1 LSKRHNSSESLSPNI
16 VVKKCKKNSLRR
28 VDKKLKYT
36 QLTNFFNRDQ
46 IKQIFKV
53 IDEDGS
59 GSLTKEEFVEAAKSE
74 EVNKRLAEFIKLK
87 K

>member
-1 LSKRHNSSESLSPNI
+1 
-16 VVKKCKKNSLRR
+16 LRR

>member
-1 LSKRHNSSESLSPNI
+1 MSKRHNSSESLSPNI

>member
-1 LSKRHNSSESLSPNI
+1 
-16 VVKKCKKNSLRR
+16 
-28 VDKKLKYT
+28 LKYT